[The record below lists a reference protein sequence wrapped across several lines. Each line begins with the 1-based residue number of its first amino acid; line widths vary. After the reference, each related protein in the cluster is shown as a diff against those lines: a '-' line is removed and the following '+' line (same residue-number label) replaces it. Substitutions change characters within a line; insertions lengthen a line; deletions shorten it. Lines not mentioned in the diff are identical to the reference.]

1 MHAARRQALV
11 VSVAAAITG
20 ARLTVTALGR
30 AMDSSAA
37 VKHCIKRADRLLSNP
52 HLQHERRGVYLALA
66 HALIGSTT
74 RQVVIVDWAPVDEAG
89 MHFLLRA
96 ATPVGGRALTLYDE
110 VHTLATREKPKTHAR
125 FLARLQE
132 VLPAGCRPIVVTDAG
147 FRTPWFK
154 QVERLGW
161 DWVGRI
167 RHRHLVQFETAGEW
181 LAAKALY
188 SQATRVPQALGRVRL
203 TQSRP
208 IDCELI
214 LYRGKAKGRIKKTR
228 LGKRSRSAHSQKQA
242 ARQREPWLL
251 ATSLPVH
258 SKLAKQV
265 VRLYALRMQV
275 EEAFRDLKSS
285 RFGLSFEQS
294 RTGDLERLQLL
305 LLIAAL
311 AMLVLWLLGKAAELT
326 QQHRA
331 YQPNTVRHRAVLST
345 LFLGLQVVN
354 DRRVVLTTP
363 HLFAA
368 AQMLMATIRAQA
380 TDY

>member
-1 MHAARRQALV
+1 
-11 VSVAAAITG
+11 
-20 ARLTVTALGR
+20 
-30 AMDSSAA
+30 
-37 VKHCIKRADRLLSNP
+37 
-52 HLQHERRGVYLALA
+52 LQHERRGVYLALA
-66 HALIGSTT
+66 HALVGGTT
-74 RQVVIVDWAPVDEAG
+74 RPVVIVDGSPVDEAG
-89 MHFLLRA
+89 VHFLLRA
-96 ATPVGGRALTLYDE
+96 SAPVGGRAVTLSEE
-110 VHTLATREKPKTHAR
+110 VHTLARREKPKTHAR
-125 FLARLQE
+125 FLARLQ
-132 VLPAGCRPIVVTDAG
+132 VVTDAG

-154 QVERLGW
+154 QVERWGW
-161 DWVGRI
+161 DWVGRM
-167 RHRHLVQFETAGEW
+167 RHRHLVQFEVAGEW
-181 LAAKALY
+181 LPAKALY
-188 SQATRVPQALGRVRL
+188 SQATRGPQALGRVRL

-208 IDCELI
+208 IDCELV
-214 LYRGKAKGRIKKTR
+214 LYRGKAKGRVKKTR
-228 LGKRSRSAHSQKQA
+228 SGQRSRSAHSQKQA
-242 ARQREPWLL
+242 ARSREPWLL
-251 ATSLPVH
+251 ATSLPAH
-258 SKLAKQV
+258 SKRAKQG
-265 VRLYALRMQV
+265 VRLYVLRMQG

-354 DRRVVLTTP
+354 DRRVALTTP
-363 HLFAA
+363 HLLAA